1 MKAIILVY
9 PLFAIF
15 HSQTCV
21 TGETKI
27 KLELQKVIDTNQV
40 LRINAS
46 YFLFSLSTQ
55 LTLKTTKVI
64 QMSIDFDPFL
74 T

>member
-1 MKAIILVY
+1 MINIAVNQMNYKYWSDSTQASLLREVSKSVILVWQLKKIFSMKAIILVY

-27 KLELQKVIDTNQV
+27 KLEL
-40 LRINAS
+40 
-46 YFLFSLSTQ
+46 
-55 LTLKTTKVI
+55 
-64 QMSIDFDPFL
+64 
-74 T
+74 

>member
-27 KLELQKVIDTNQV
+27 KLQKVIDMNQV